1 MLRGGHGGNGL
12 WGFFFLAPYLMLS
25 RRAEWSPGNLP
36 QATSATLEVSYLFK
50 NIFTTVMVCLHVVVM
65 VFRNFNNLKFN
76 ICALIQ
82 QLDKS

>member
-1 MLRGGHGGNGL
+1 MLNGARET
-12 WGFFFLAPYLMLS
+12 W
-25 RRAEWSPGNLP
+25 PGNLP

-65 VFRNFNNLKFN
+65 VFRNFNNLIFN